1 MSSSFG
7 LSSVFQTCMVDDLL
21 SILFDFFIDI
31 LNVTC
36 PRELF
41 YFCSLVTPP
50 ED

>member
-21 SILFDFFIDI
+21 SIIFDFLIDI

-36 PRELF
+36 PKEIILLLF
-41 YFCSLVTPP
+41 SSHST
-50 ED
+50 